1 MKNLVWNSSNQN
13 VGTEKSLFLYKV
25 HDYPN
30 YFFYFSINEWSIL
43 HSYISNAD
51 SFKVFKK
58 HILSFIRPIQIIP
71 TKKKRK

>member
-1 MKNLVWNSSNQN
+1 MQRQTKNSDNI
-13 VGTEKSLFLYKV
+13 TLFFVK

-30 YFFYFSINEWSIL
+30 YFFYFSINEWSKL

>member
-1 MKNLVWNSSNQN
+1 MQRQTRNSGNI
-13 VGTEKSLFLYKV
+13 TLFFVK

-43 HSYISNAD
+43 HSYTSNAD